1 MVQRVIATR
10 LMFHV
15 FTTSIKGEQIMFGG
29 GIGMQELMVI
39 LVIALL
45 IFGPKKLPD
54 IGRGLGRAIRDF
66 RKSVSG
72 LDDIDEIPGE
82 NHAERKDKK

>member
-1 MVQRVIATR
+1 
-10 LMFHV
+10 
-15 FTTSIKGEQIMFGG
+15 MFGG

-45 IFGPKKLPD
+45 IFGPKKLTD